1 MAYADQLGL
10 TDEAAF
16 SLAAGFGGG
25 IARNG
30 EVCGAV
36 SGAVMVLGMIHGQP
50 GDDPEKAK
58 EETAVKVKEFIVA
71 FKKETGALKC
81 SEIID
86 GIDLLKSEGRQE
98 WSDRKIQESK
108 CLPAIQN
115 AVNILEELINDS
127 KTVRIQHQ
135 GFSHRYCCYFYCF
148 CS

>member
-1 MAYADQLGL
+1 MWECGNLGMWDLNYGKNCSQAVLMAYADQLGL

-58 EETAVKVKEFIVA
+58 EETAVKVNEFIVA
-71 FKKETGALKC
+71 FKKETGALKF
-81 SEIID
+81 SEI
-86 GIDLLKSEGRQE
+86 
-98 WSDRKIQESK
+98 
-108 CLPAIQN
+108 
-115 AVNILEELINDS
+115 
-127 KTVRIQHQ
+127 T
-135 GFSHRYCCYFYCF
+135 
-148 CS
+148 